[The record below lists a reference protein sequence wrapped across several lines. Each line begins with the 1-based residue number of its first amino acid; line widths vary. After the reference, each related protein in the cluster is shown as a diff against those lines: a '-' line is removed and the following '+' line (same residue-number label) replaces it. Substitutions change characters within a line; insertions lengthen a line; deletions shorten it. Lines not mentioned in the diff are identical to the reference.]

1 MTDGLDMNPSN
12 ALDTVIST
20 MLFAMSTIRS
30 IMAKCTW
37 LALTPLRFSWNMTT
51 WIISNTISI
60 VVTIATYPP
69 VTTLLMVIG
78 CGLLIGACAG
88 FGVELITSMVL
99 SATWG
104 KEKKAINDPVMDIEG
119 EHDDV
124 HQPIEQQD
132 DMYDDEVVEMR
143 LGSKKSKHDLFDDM
157 DEDDD
162 DGNEDPQDNHEADD
176 AMYELLQHHLASVAS
191 NTNSDDNTQLRRRTP
206 H

>member
-1 MTDGLDMNPSN
+1 MNDALDMNPSN

-30 IMAKCTW
+30 IMVQCTW
-37 LALTPLRFSWNMTT
+37 LALTPLRFSWNIST
-51 WIISNTISI
+51 WMISHTISI
-60 VVTIATYPP
+60 TVTIATYPP

-104 KEKKAINDPVMDIEG
+104 KEKKAINDPVM
-119 EHDDV
+119 EHDDDQ
-124 HQPIEQQD
+124 HQPIEQRD
-132 DMYDDEVVEMR
+132 DLYDDDVIEMR
-143 LGSKKSKHDLFDDM
+143 LASKKSKHDLFDD
-157 DEDDD
+157 DVDDD
-162 DGNEDPQDNHEADD
+162 DGNEDPQVNHEADD